1 MERNKVKPDMVYAIQ
16 TAVAPGAQTPS
27 SVPYIVNS
35 TTVDLVDVINRAI
48 AKGYV
53 TDLKPEAIN
62 GLADAICEGTWD
74 ELSQGRGV
82 KFGDLLRMQL
92 FIDGTC
98 DAAGNLTAENKLNV
112 RFANGSE
119 FKLDVGDFSWRYAG
133 SGENPVINRVHPYG
147 AEGKQESGSAG
158 YIILGA
164 TAFISG
170 SRLTK
175 PGAMTSVICLDGP
188 DGESVAEVDTFLN
201 KSVDY
206 LKFEVP
212 ADFVEHP
219 GNDYWFVVERVEVSP
234 SGESKIYRSVAR
246 RFKTIAAS

>member
-1 MERNKVKPDMVYAIQ
+1 
-16 TAVAPGAQTPS
+16 
-27 SVPYIVNS
+27 
-35 TTVDLVDVINRAI
+35 
-48 AKGYV
+48 
-53 TDLKPEAIN
+53 
-62 GLADAICEGTWD
+62 
-74 ELSQGRGV
+74 
-82 KFGDLLRMQL
+82 MQL

-112 RFANGSE
+112 RFTNGSE
-119 FKLDVGDFSWRYAG
+119 FKLDVGDFSWHYAG
-133 SGENPVINRVHPYG
+133 AGENPVINKVLPYG
-147 AEGKQESGSAG
+147 AEDKQESGSAG

-188 DGESVAEVDTFLN
+188 DGESVAEVDTFL
-201 KSVDY
+201 KSSVDY

-212 ADFVEHP
+212 DDFVEHP
-219 GNDYWFVVERVEVSP
+219 GQDYWFVVERVEVSP